1 MLKKKNQKLITKMHF
16 VGFYYVIDNKDV
28 DGRSL

>member
-1 MLKKKNQKLITKMHF
+1 MLKKMNEKLITKMHF
-16 VGFYYVIDNKDV
+16 VGFYYVIDSKNV

>member
-1 MLKKKNQKLITKMHF
+1 MFKTKNEKLITKMHF
-16 VGFYYVIDNKDV
+16 VGFYFVIDNNNV